1 MKFLKKNDLLL
12 VNGGYLVSNIKEE
25 QMPVNHDQFVQKQKE
40 AHALVTLANKVKNAD
55 FTIKIP
61 VTFEQLRQE
70 VTKEINEQEQKTYVA
85 SPTKPSLSVTES
97 LQLEAMKWLDFE
109 KIKGQSDR
117 VNKML
122 QTFNIIDEFET
133 FGLYFNTNEIVK
145 LSKIYTIEEIVSAMQ
160 TLEPHLS

>member
-12 VNGGYLVSNIKEE
+12 VNGGYLVSNIKKE

-40 AHALVTLANKVKNAD
+40 AHALITLANKVKTAD

-85 SPTKPSLSVTES
+85 SPTKPSLNVT
-97 LQLEAMKWLDFE
+97 
-109 KIKGQSDR
+109 
-117 VNKML
+117 
-122 QTFNIIDEFET
+122 
-133 FGLYFNTNEIVK
+133 
-145 LSKIYTIEEIVSAMQ
+145 
-160 TLEPHLS
+160 

>member
-12 VNGGYLVSNIKEE
+12 VNGGYLVSNIKKE

-40 AHALVTLANKVKNAD
+40 AHALITLANKVKTAD